1 MRKKFSYFSIFLS
14 LLLVSSSFAQTTTT
28 TAQSDFPPSYYDIVA
43 MFLIAVIIIGFIAIV
58 YYEGR
63 KGVSEEE
70 EVLVK
75 QPSAFAK
82 FRRVITKT
90 TPVESENELLLNHN
104 YDGIREL
111 DSQIPPWFLWLFYIT
126 IFFSIVYMLDY
137 HVFNSSPLQ
146 DEEYQLQVKQAEVER
161 AALMN
166 SGAFLNEESVT
177 LLSDQASLD
186 AGKQIFAT
194 NCVACHAADGGG
206 LVGPNLTDDYWIHGG
221 GVKNIFKVIK
231 YGVTAK
237 GMISWQTQL
246 NPKQMQDVASYIVT
260 LHGTTPVTPKQP
272 EGTVWK
278 ESDST
283 AVASN

>member
-1 MRKKFSYFSIFLS
+1 
-14 LLLVSSSFAQTTTT
+14 
-28 TAQSDFPPSYYDIVA
+28 VA
-43 MFLIAVIIIGFIAIV
+43 MFLIAIIIIGFTAIV

-63 KGVSEEE
+63 KGVAEEE

-90 TPVESENELLLNHN
+90 TPVETEHELLLNHD
-104 YDGIREL
+104 YDGIKEL

-166 SGAFLNEESVT
+166 SGAMLNEETVA
-177 LLSDQASLD
+177 LLTDQAAID
-186 AGKQIFAT
+186 NGKQIFAT

-221 GVKNIFKVIK
+221 GVKNIFKTIK

-237 GMISWQTQL
+237 GMIAWQTQL
-246 NPKQMQDVASYIVT
+246 NPKQMQDVASFIIT

>member
-1 MRKKFSYFSIFLS
+1 MRKKFNHFTVLLAALVIMFSSTIF
-14 LLLVSSSFAQTTTT
+14 A
-28 TAQSDFPPSYYDIVA
+28 AGESDFPPSYYDIVA
-43 MFLIAVIIIGFIAIV
+43 MFLIAIIIIGFTAIV

-63 KGVSEEE
+63 KGVAEEE

-90 TPVESENELLLNHN
+90 TPVETEHELLLNHD
-104 YDGIREL
+104 YDGIKEL

-166 SGAFLNEESVT
+166 SGAMLNEETVT
-177 LLSDQASLD
+177 LLTDQPAID
-186 AGKQIFAT
+186 NGKQIFAT

-221 GVKNIFKVIK
+221 GVKNIFKTIK

-237 GMISWQTQL
+237 GMIAWQTQL
-246 NPKQMQDVASYIVT
+246 NPKQIQDVASYIVT
-260 LHGTTPVTPKQP
+260 LHGTTPVTPKQS
-272 EGTVWK
+272 EGIIWK

-283 AVASN
+283 SVASN